1 MSGAARTRLFV
12 ALDLPEDARE
22 ALAAWGREVAAPDGA
37 ERRLRLIPP
46 NALHVTL
53 CFLGWRDDGQA
64 EEIAALALGAV
75 SEGAPA
81 PPLALGA
88 AAWLPRRRP
97 RVLAVDLADEGGALT
112 DLQARVSDALVAR
125 AAFEPEKWPF
135 RPHVTVARVPRGVRA
150 GGREEPARPPPLRFP
165 GAAVTLYRSRL
176 SRSGAHYEP
185 LARAE
190 LRAR

>member
-1 MSGAARTRLFV
+1 VSGAARARLFV

-37 ERRLRLIPP
+37 ERRLRLIPAD
-46 NALHVTL
+46 ALHVTL
-53 CFLGWRDDGQA
+53 CFLGWRDEGQA

-75 SEGAPA
+75 GESVAAPR
-81 PPLALGA
+81 LALGE
-88 AAWLPRRRP
+88 AAWLPPRRP
-97 RVLAVDLADEGGALT
+97 RVLAVDLADEDGALVR
-112 DLQARVSDALVAR
+112 LQARVSDALAAR
-125 AAFEPEKWPF
+125 AAFVPEKRPF
-135 RPHVTVARVPRGVRA
+135 RPHVTVARVPRGARS
-150 GGREEPARPPPLRFP
+150 GGREEPAPPPLLRFP

-190 LRAR
+190 LA

>member
-1 MSGAARTRLFV
+1 VSGAARARLFV

-37 ERRLRLIPP
+37 ERRLRLIPAD
-46 NALHVTL
+46 ALHVTL
-53 CFLGWRDDGQA
+53 CFLGWRDEGQA

-75 SEGAPA
+75 GESVAAPR
-81 PPLALGA
+81 LALGE
-88 AAWLPRRRP
+88 AAWLPPRRP
-97 RVLAVDLADEGGALT
+97 RVLAVDLADEDGALVR
-112 DLQARVSDALVAR
+112 LQARVSDALAAR
-125 AAFEPEKWPF
+125 AAFVPEKRPF
-135 RPHVTVARVPRGVRA
+135 RPHVTVARVPRGARA
-150 GGREEPARPPPLRFP
+150 GGREEPAPPPLLRFP

-190 LRAR
+190 LA